1 MARREL
7 WNSPNHGQ
15 LRSRLCLGKDK
26 PYGFPVLPLLLLATG
41 NKLNKDINDLILFRE
56 SEA

>member
-26 PYGFPVLPLLLLATG
+26 PHGFPVLPLLATG